1 VGRWYWPR
9 HAQRRLLGA
18 GGLRLVAAADHLVE
32 PRERAGDLGRAGR
45 AGEVV
50 NCLGGQDVGQ
60 PVKLS
65 KSL

>member
-1 VGRWYWPR
+1 VGD
-9 HAQRRLLGA
+9 
-18 GGLRLVAAADHLVE
+18 ADHLVE

-45 AGEVV
+45 AGGVV
-50 NCLGGQDVGQ
+50 NCLCGRDVGQ